1 MDEKNERGPQ
11 EMEYILDGITTRMQ
25 MAMESITETSK
36 NATEKMAE
44 SNRIMTSS
52 IIYVCVAWILSLL
65 IFICGTII
73 TIQLIHNNHSQP
85 AECAC
90 EVTTHETLS
99 QQRPGTG
106 D

>member
-1 MDEKNERGPQ
+1 MDDKNERGPQ

-25 MAMESITETSK
+25 MAMESITKTSK
-36 NATEKMAE
+36 DATEKMAE
-44 SNRIMTSS
+44 SNRIMKTS
-52 IIYVCVAWILSLL
+52 IICVCVAWVLSLL
-65 IFICGTII
+65 ISIGGTII

-90 EVTTHETLS
+90 EVTTDETVS
-99 QQRPGTG
+99 EFRPGAG